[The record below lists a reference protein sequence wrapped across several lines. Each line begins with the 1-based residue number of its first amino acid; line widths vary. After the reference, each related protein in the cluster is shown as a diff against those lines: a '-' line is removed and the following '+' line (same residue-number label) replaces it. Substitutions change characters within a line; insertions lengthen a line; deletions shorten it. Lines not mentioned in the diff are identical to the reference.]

1 MHVSHIMM
9 PVADDANPPP
19 PEGGLVPGIGLRQLG
34 GDDMLRALVVTG
46 HTDIHHDWRTMSPML
61 AQLLRDS
68 GRFDVRI
75 TEEFRG
81 GGPETLE
88 PTTSSSSTTSGGSS
102 RRGTLPSSAGAPAPS
117 RR

>member
-9 PVADDANPPP
+9 PLADDANPPP

-34 GDDMLRALVVTG
+34 GDDTLRALIVTG

-68 GRFDVRI
+68 GRFDVRV
-75 TEEFRG
+75 TEESS
-81 GGPETLE
+81 
-88 PTTSSSSTTSGGSS
+88 PTTRSPPGCPSSCRTTTTTS
-102 RRGTLPSSAGAPAPS
+102 T
-117 RR
+117 